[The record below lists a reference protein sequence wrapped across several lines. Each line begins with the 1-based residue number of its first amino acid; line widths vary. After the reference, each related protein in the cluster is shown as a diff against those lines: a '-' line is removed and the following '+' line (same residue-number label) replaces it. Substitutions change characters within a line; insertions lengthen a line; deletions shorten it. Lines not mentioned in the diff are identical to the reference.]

1 MRKMTLNLSKEIYQ
15 KSSIMKAIK
24 DYKQLARIQ
33 FGEDEHH
40 WRLDFQE
47 SRYDMQ
53 NTVSEFEN
61 YLIGIEQ

>member
-1 MRKMTLNLSKEIYQ
+1 
-15 KSSIMKAIK
+15 MKAIK